1 MEFLPFRPGLV
12 GGHCIG
18 VDPFYLTHK
27 AEEVGYH
34 PQVILAGRRINDSVS
49 QFIGDQTIIHLIKE
63 NVLIKGANI
72 IVMGL
77 TFKENCSDVRNSK
90 VIDLINYLN
99 DYGVVTHIYDPVA
112 SEEQAFKD
120 FGLRLSSW
128 ENLPASAAM
137 IAAVPHQ
144 EILELTI
151 ENIEEKLLPDGLY
164 VDVKAKLD
172 KEELIK
178 RGYHVWRL

>member
-1 MEFLPFRPGLV
+1 
-12 GGHCIG
+12 
-18 VDPFYLTHK
+18 
-27 AEEVGYH
+27 
-34 PQVILAGRRINDSVS
+34 
-49 QFIGDQTIIHLIKE
+49 
-63 NVLIKGANI
+63 
-72 IVMGL
+72 
-77 TFKENCSDVRNSK
+77 
-90 VIDLINYLN
+90 
-99 DYGVVTHIYDPVA
+99 
-112 SEEQAFKD
+112 
-120 FGLRLSSW
+120 
-128 ENLPASAAM
+128 M

>member
-1 MEFLPFRPGLV
+1 M
-12 GGHCIG
+12 
-18 VDPFYLTHK
+18 
-27 AEEVGYH
+27 
-34 PQVILAGRRINDSVS
+34 ILSGRRINDSMGS
-49 QFIGDQTIIHLIKE
+49 YIADQVAKLMIKKRIHL
-63 NVLIKGANI
+63 VDANI
-72 IVMGL
+72 LIMGL